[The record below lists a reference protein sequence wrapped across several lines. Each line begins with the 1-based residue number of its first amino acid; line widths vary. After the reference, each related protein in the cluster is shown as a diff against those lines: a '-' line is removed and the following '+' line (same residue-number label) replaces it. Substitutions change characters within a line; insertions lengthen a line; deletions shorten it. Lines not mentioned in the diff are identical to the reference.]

1 MQRTSPLCPSY
12 VGFGTDSPAAKGS
25 AGPGGGTEPRPGC
38 TGWGVRIPS
47 YRRCRSPMSA
57 VRVRPSVRTARNDE
71 PETAVVRRTAGGGN
85 TPPHRPPLPTQPGLP
100 QDCAPPE
107 GERQSSAQDRTLHV
121 VAEADL
127 LHQAVQFA
135 ALLLGGTSRA
145 PVAEDEE
152 GPCGVRS
159 FSSSSGGVVSRQ

>member
-1 MQRTSPLCPSY
+1 TTSLKPLWCGELPAAATRRRIARRSRH
-12 VGFGTDSPAAKGS
+12 SPAS
-25 AGPGGGTEPRPGC
+25 
-38 TGWGVRIPS
+38 
-47 YRRCRSPMSA
+47 
-57 VRVRPSVRTARNDE
+57 
-71 PETAVVRRTAGGGN
+71 
-85 TPPHRPPLPTQPGLP
+85 P

-152 GPCGVRS
+152 GLVRRAELLQLLGRRGIEAIERHILGGLTARYEFQHLVGVRYAL
-159 FSSSSGGVVSRQ
+159 FAHGDAVADPHLARRLGI